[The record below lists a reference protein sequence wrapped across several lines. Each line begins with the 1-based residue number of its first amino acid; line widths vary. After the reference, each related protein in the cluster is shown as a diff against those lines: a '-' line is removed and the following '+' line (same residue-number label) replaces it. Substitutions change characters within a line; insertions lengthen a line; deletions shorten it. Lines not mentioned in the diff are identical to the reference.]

1 MKQLTNPGSIPL
13 PLPPPRQIP
22 MREKNTRIGNATGPR
37 KRLDVAERATQGHS
51 GPNSTTPAFQR
62 GSDHAIAAAHR
73 GYAVLRMQSAE
84 KSGGEGAGGS
94 GPQTR
99 SSNEVPKPRAS
110 PSRGTQPPPKPRPPG
125 TGSIEGPIGG
135 ARRLEPRG
143 QAWAKSCEL
152 TYRAGRMTNGPDGG
166 RNSFI
171 RFPATNGEADTGRDL
186 SFSLLTPFRSSK
198 SRPTTQFQD
207 HPPPE
212 RGPPQDIM
220 W

>member
-99 SSNEVPKPRAS
+99 SQNPGPRHRAVLSRRRSPDRQGRARSRARSEVPGDWSHVARRGPRA
-110 PSRGTQPPPKPRPPG
+110 
-125 TGSIEGPIGG
+125 
-135 ARRLEPRG
+135 A
-143 QAWAKSCEL
+143 
-152 TYRAGRMTNGPDGG
+152 N
-166 RNSFI
+166 
-171 RFPATNGEADTGRDL
+171 
-186 SFSLLTPFRSSK
+186 LLTA
-198 SRPTTQFQD
+198 
-207 HPPPE
+207 
-212 RGPPQDIM
+212 RGG
-220 W
+220 